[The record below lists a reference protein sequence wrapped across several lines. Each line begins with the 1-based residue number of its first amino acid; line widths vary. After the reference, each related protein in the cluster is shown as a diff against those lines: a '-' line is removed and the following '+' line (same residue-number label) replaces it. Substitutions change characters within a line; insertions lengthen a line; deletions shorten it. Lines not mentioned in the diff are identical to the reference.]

1 MSVVV
6 INENIEVPNVYE
18 QDIDPDII
26 GDSDRTALGTLRTD
40 VVTAKDEWVFE
51 ARYLTYDEYQEI
63 KNYLITKLYT
73 AVDFWY
79 DEFGGTPANDS
90 IQAKIE
96 IIGDERVQFR
106 RDGTFHDDGRN
117 LTLEVI
123 EK

>member
-6 INENIEVPNVYE
+6 INGNIEVPNVYE

-40 VVTAKDEWVFE
+40 VVTAKDEWIFE
-51 ARYLTYDEYQEI
+51 ARYITKDEYDNI
-63 KNYLITKLYT
+63 KNYLVTKLYT

-106 RDGTFHDDGRN
+106 RDGTFHSDGRN
-117 LTLEVI
+117 ITLEVI

>member
-6 INENIEVPNVYE
+6 INGNIEVPNVYE
-18 QDIDPDII
+18 QDIDTEII
-26 GDSDRTALGTLRTD
+26 GESERTALGILRSD
-40 VVTAKDEWVFE
+40 VITAKDDWIFE
-51 ARYLTYDEYQEI
+51 ARYLTYDEYAAI
-63 KNYLITKLYT
+63 KNYLVTKLYT

-79 DEFGGTPANDS
+79 DEFGGTPEEDS
-90 IQAKIE
+90 IRAKIE

-106 RDGTFHDDGRN
+106 RDGTFHSDGRN

>member
-1 MSVVV
+1 MSIVV
-6 INENIEVPNVYE
+6 INKTIEVPNIFE
-18 QDIDPDII
+18 QDGNLDIV
-26 GDSDRTALGTLRTD
+26 GDSARTALGTLRTD
-40 VVTAKDEWVFE
+40 VVTVKDEWVFE
-51 ARYLTYDEYQEI
+51 ARYLTKDEYDNI
-63 KNYLITKLYT
+63 KNYLVTKLYT

-106 RDGTFHDDGRN
+106 RNGTFYDDGRN

>member
-40 VVTAKDEWVFE
+40 VVTAKDEWIFE
-51 ARYLTYDEYQEI
+51 ARYLTKDEYDDI
-63 KNYLITKLYT
+63 KNYLVTKLYT

-90 IQAKIE
+90 IKAQVE
-96 IIGDERVQFR
+96 IIGDERAQFR
-106 RDGTFHDDGRN
+106 CNGTFHDDGRN

>member
-6 INENIEVPNVYE
+6 INHTIEVPNVYE
-18 QDIDPDII
+18 QDIDTEII
-26 GDSDRTALGTLRTD
+26 GESERTALGTLRTD
-40 VVTAKDEWVFE
+40 VVTAKDEWIFE
-51 ARYLTYDEYQEI
+51 ARYLTKDEYDDI
-63 KNYLITKLYT
+63 KNYLVTKLYT

-90 IQAKIE
+90 IRAKIE

-106 RDGTFHDDGRN
+106 RNGTFHDNGRN

>member
-1 MSVVV
+1 MSIVV
-6 INENIEVPNVYE
+6 INQNIEVPNVYE
-18 QDIDPDII
+18 QDIDTEII
-26 GDSDRTALGTLRTD
+26 GESERTALGTLRSD

-51 ARYLTYDEYQEI
+51 ARYLTYDEYTDI

-79 DEFGGTPANDS
+79 DEFGGTPADDS
-90 IQAKIE
+90 IKAKIE

-117 LTLEVI
+117 ITLEVI

>member
-6 INENIEVPNVYE
+6 INGNIEVPKVYE

-26 GDSDRTALGTLRTD
+26 GDSDRTALGTLRSD
-40 VVTAKDEWVFE
+40 VVTAKDEWIFE
-51 ARYLTYDEYQEI
+51 ARYLTKDEYDDI
-63 KNYLITKLYT
+63 KNYLVTKLYT

-90 IQAKIE
+90 IKAKIE
-96 IIGDERVQFR
+96 IIGDERVQFK
-106 RDGTFHDDGRN
+106 RDGVFHSKGRN